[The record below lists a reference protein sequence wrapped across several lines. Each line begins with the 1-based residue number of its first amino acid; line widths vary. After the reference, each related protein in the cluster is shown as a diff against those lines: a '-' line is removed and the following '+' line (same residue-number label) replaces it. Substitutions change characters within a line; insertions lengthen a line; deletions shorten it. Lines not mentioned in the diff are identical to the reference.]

1 MLRPPTWRILWA
13 GRTLFSM
20 TVFVRPATLDDLPA
34 LVALA
39 QTTFPDAAPDDL
51 PGPAV
56 DSFIR
61 ENLGES
67 NFRDFMTSDDWR
79 VNVAVVQDD
88 AAADTPV
95 AGLGAVGLAPHQ
107 AEGTLIGYTLL
118 GLDTENNPEQ
128 VAGAAYLS
136 KFYLAVESRGTG
148 AAKAMMDRV
157 FDDAR
162 ELGFTSVWLGTAKA
176 NHRANGFYTKA
187 GFEIVGEREFPLTET
202 VLGEDYIRLAIL

>member
-1 MLRPPTWRILWA
+1 
-13 GRTLFSM
+13 M

-34 LVALA
+34 LVTLA

-67 NFRDFMTSDDWR
+67 NFREFVTSEDWR

-88 AAADTPV
+88 AAPGDTRL
-95 AGLGAVGLAPHQ
+95 AGLSAVGLAPQQ

-118 GLDTENNPEQ
+118 GLNTENNPEQ

-136 KFYLAVESRGTG
+136 KFYLAAESRGTG

-162 ELGFTSVWLGTAKA
+162 ELGFTSVWLGTAKL

-202 VLGEDYIRLAIL
+202 VVGDDYIRLATL